1 MDDRRRA
8 LARAYELA
16 AGFLDT
22 LDDRNRF
29 GDGACQGFGVAYLT
43 SL

>member
-22 LDDRNRF
+22 LEDRLVWPR
-29 GDGACQGFGVAYLT
+29 ATYEQMLKAVAHQ
-43 SL
+43 